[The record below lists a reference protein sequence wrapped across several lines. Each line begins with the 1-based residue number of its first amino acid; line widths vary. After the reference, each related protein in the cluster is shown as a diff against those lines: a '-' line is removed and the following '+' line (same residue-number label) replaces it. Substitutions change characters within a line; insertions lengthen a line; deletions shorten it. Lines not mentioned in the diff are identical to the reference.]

1 MPMAARYLDAVKT
14 GHICAPVT
22 FLNTPKQATVSMAGR
37 LAARMFDFT
46 FSHAFPPKPP
56 CAPHIAFINKGW
68 PNVFVVEKPQG
79 FLGCSTDTPPGGMV
93 ASGSP
98 NVYVGGKPESGA
110 QAAADGSRNSL
121 GQQVGG
127 GAAQGFAPP
136 G

>member
-56 CAPHIAFINKGW
+56 CAPHIAIINKGN
-68 PNVFVVEKPQG
+68 PTVLVVGQPQG
-79 FLGCSTDTPPGGMV
+79 FLGCSADAGRV
-93 ASGSP
+93 I
-98 NVYVGGKPESGA
+98 SGA
-110 QAAADGSRNSL
+110 QTVLIGGPGGGGSQKAADGSRNSL
-121 GQQVGG
+121 GQQAGG
-127 GAAQGFAPP
+127 GARPGFAP
-136 G
+136 